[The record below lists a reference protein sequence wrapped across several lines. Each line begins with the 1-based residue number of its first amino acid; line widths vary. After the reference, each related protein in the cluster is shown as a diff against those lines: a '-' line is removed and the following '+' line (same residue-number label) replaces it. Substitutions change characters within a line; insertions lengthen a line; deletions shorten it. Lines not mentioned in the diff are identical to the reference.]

1 MVSAGTPS
9 GNSGCRGIH
18 PGSGA
23 VAGQFHN
30 PAVQVGTGC
39 FSLGHFHVFPSQ
51 SGLCS
56 ATTTSQDSQTTLG
69 SNLGCSTEAAQ
80 TWTVWELPLQVMAK
94 WDVSVIP
101 GHLQCSSG
109 SCHLLNCWNSQALS
123 SPLHGIPGLLC
134 FPPLPSLP
142 CPPHSHTT
150 SHGPSLS
157 FIYSRPR
164 PVPSSRVSAAL
175 CRIIPRFFLSL
186 GFPGLLIV
194 IHGLY
199 PAIPSS
205 LPGDFYP
212 SSLFL
217 HFHTVPPKLSISWA

>member
-1 MVSAGTPS
+1 M
-9 GNSGCRGIH
+9 GILGVV
-18 PGSGA
+18 GSIPDREPAWAA

-69 SNLGCSTEAAQ
+69 SNLGCSTEAPQ
-80 TWTVWELPLQVMAK
+80 TWTVWELPLQVVAK

-101 GHLQCSSG
+101 GHLQCSLG
-109 SCHLLNCWNSQALS
+109 SCHLLNCWNSRALS

-134 FPPLPSLP
+134 FPSLPSLP

-164 PVPSSRVSAAL
+164 PVPSSWVSAAL

-186 GFPGLLIV
+186 D
-194 IHGLY
+194 
-199 PAIPSS
+199 S
-205 LPGDFYP
+205 LVY
-212 SSLFL
+212 
-217 HFHTVPPKLSISWA
+217 